1 MFYSIAMKLA
11 LRRFV
16 LLAIFLL
23 SVLLTVIL
31 PYSLG
36 DWPDIGSATSLSQS
50 ILRQQKSAMVRRY
63 STDVDC
69 LSTANYYQLQGRL
82 KQTEAAALIEGVAR
96 IRYTNRNAIPL
107 EQIVFRLYPNAVS
120 TRSFARLQ
128 VTQVQV
134 QAHSSPIQLSVEE
147 TVLTVPLRSP
157 LLPGATVEIT
167 LNFVTQIQANRVGG
181 GFGRMGYINQ
191 VITAASWYPTLSV
204 YEANRGWWV
213 APLPPPIVDQTN
225 TVISDSDP
233 TYSESSF
240 FEVALRVPRAF
251 VLVTNGTQT
260 RRREHL
266 DGTITYH
273 SVTGPMRE
281 QVFVASPRYV
291 VRSVAVQ
298 GVQLNFWHYSD
309 RASTSPGNTRQIMD
323 IASKALTAFRARF
336 GVYPYQTLQIVQNP
350 IDTGLEFP
358 GLILVSD
365 QSWEQGT
372 AERIVVHEI
381 AHQWFYGLLGN
392 NQVEHPWLDEGL
404 ATYSEFVYKIYYATP
419 KVAQQLTLAEQA
431 KVDAFTRAIAQKQQ
445 PDLKLNLSVAAFQ
458 ADYSSFA
465 YQRGG
470 QFYLRL
476 EQQLGREVV
485 YRALKYYVQQ
495 QRYEVTT
502 TQALKQALERSSG
515 KDLTTLFQQWVGAY
529 QEDAQPAPLSQCQ
542 PNR

>member
-1 MFYSIAMKLA
+1 MKSA

-16 LLAIFLL
+16 LPAIFLM
-23 SVLLTVIL
+23 SVLLTAIL
-31 PYSLG
+31 PHLLVNRPG
-36 DWPDIGSATSLSQS
+36 IGSAKSLSQS
-50 ILRQQKSAMVRRY
+50 ILQQQKSAMALRY
-63 STDVDC
+63 SADVDC
-69 LSTANYYQLQGRL
+69 LPTANYYQLQGRL
-82 KQTEAAALIEGVAR
+82 KQTKAAALIEGEAR
-96 IRYTNRNAIPL
+96 IRYTNRNATPL
-107 EQIVFRLYPNAVS
+107 EQVVFRLYPNAAS
-120 TRSFARLQ
+120 TRSVARLQ

-134 QAHSSPIQLSVEE
+134 QAHPRPIQLSVEE

-181 GFGRMGYINQ
+181 GFGRMGYIDQ

-204 YEANRGWWV
+204 YEAGRGWWV

-240 FEVALRVPRAF
+240 FDVALRLPRAL

-260 RRREHL
+260 RRQEHS
-266 DGTITYH
+266 DGTVTYH

-291 VRSVAVQ
+291 VTSLAFQ
-298 GVQLNFWHYSD
+298 GIQLHLWHYGD
-309 RASTSPGNTRQIMD
+309 RASTSHGSTRQIMD
-323 IASKALTAFRARF
+323 IARKALTAFRDRF
-336 GVYPYQTLQIVQNP
+336 GVYPYQTLHIVQNP

-404 ATYSEFVYKIYYATP
+404 ATYSEFVYTIYHATP
-419 KVAQQLTLAEQA
+419 KVAQQLTRAEQA
-431 KVDAFTRAIAQKQQ
+431 KVEQFTQTIAQKQR
-445 PDLKLNLSVAAFQ
+445 PDLKLNLSVAEFQ
-458 ADYSSFA
+458 ADYGSFA

-470 QFYLRL
+470 QFYLWL
-476 EQQLGREVV
+476 EQQLGREIV
-485 YRALKYYVQQ
+485 YRALKHYVQR

-502 TQALKQALERSSG
+502 TKDLKQALERSSG
-515 KDLTTLFQQWVGAY
+515 KDLTAPFEQWVGTY

-542 PNR
+542 PNL